1 MPFTSRTNRIVRQR
15 SGYTNRYFNSDNGF
29 ISNARA
35 MHYNGNIFQTQQ
47 VLDGYDSD
55 DSDYTVSTLELV
67 HVESEDEYLYELA
80 AELERII
87 ENNE

>member
-1 MPFTSRTNRIVRQR
+1 M
-15 SGYTNRYFNSDNGF
+15 
-29 ISNARA
+29 
-35 MHYNGNIFQTQQ
+35 YNMQQ

-55 DSDYTVSTLELV
+55 DTVSTLELV
-67 HVESEDEYLYELA
+67 DIDSEDEYLYDLA